1 MFKKIVKEFNTAIKQ
16 KYTLIYLISMVALVI
31 LANAAV
37 VGFRLIYGDNEG
49 TFAYNLLEYATWCFV
64 IPYYSCIF
72 ISDIVFGPKYPSD
85 TLPKNESVRMYF
97 SKLIAALM
105 LAAVFLIAAFVCL
118 IGITALFQISDGGL
132 KGYMILSFVQKM
144 VIAIPL
150 WFAGVCFANMCL
162 FVFPKKRNAFI
173 AFATIVLIIP
183 RVIMMFAAEPFR
195 IELFRIL
202 RVYTITQNISLI
214 PYPADPARN
223 IPLTVGLGIIYGLF
237 AVFAGFVIFCI
248 NDRDESR
255 PTEKTDSNS

>member
-1 MFKKIVKEFNTAIKQ
+1 MFKTVITEFNTALKR
-16 KYTLIYLISMVALVI
+16 KYTLIYLISLAALVI

-72 ISDIVFGPKYPSD
+72 ISDIVFGDKYPSEV
-85 TLPKNESVRMYF
+85 LGKSGSVRLYF
-97 SKLIAALM
+97 SKLIASIM
-105 LAAVFLIAAFVCL
+105 LAAVFLIAAFGLL
-118 IGITALFQISDGGL
+118 IGVTALFQISAGGL
-132 KGYMILSFVQKM
+132 EGYMILSFVRKM

-162 FVFPKKRNAFI
+162 FSFPKKKTAFVI
-173 AFATIVLIIP
+173 FAIIVLVIP
-183 RVIMMFAAEPFR
+183 RIIMIFAAEPFR
-195 IELFRIL
+195 IAAFRVL

-223 IPLTVGLGIIYGLF
+223 IPLTIALGIIYGIF
-237 AVFAGFVIFCI
+237 AMFVGFVVFCVK
-248 NDRDESR
+248 DKDDTAPVADADED
-255 PTEKTDSNS
+255 K